1 MKRFL
6 FLLLSIAS
14 LVGCSTPKTSEKAT
28 YDYDDI
34 QTHIEW
40 NEVFSQSDSDYL
52 VYFYS
57 LTCGHCKEMKEDILS
72 YYFKNKPVMYFVETS
87 NSKDARFGPGGELKG
102 ISDVDNFFIFGTPFL
117 IRVITKKVS
126 EYYSGVKQIRD
137 YINMKA

>member
-1 MKRFL
+1 M
-6 FLLLSIAS
+6 
-14 LVGCSTPKTSEKAT
+14 GCSTPKTSEKVT

-57 LTCGHCKEMKEDILS
+57 LTCGHCKEIKEDILS

-87 NSKDARFGPGGELKG
+87 NSKDARFGPGGELIG
-102 ISDVDNFFIFGTPFL
+102 IGDVDNFFIFGTPFL

-126 EYYSGVKQIRD
+126 EYYSGVKQITD